1 MVLLI
6 FSLNNAFYEH
16 KDNVMYVY
24 VQFLFVSWNYTF
36 CFVLFAF
43 VVFSCVLYFLKS
55 IVLVFN
61 CKFLSSSCYYISNY
75 LDSFVF
81 VFYTLFIKNIDSHFS
96 YVYSLLVV
104 FILFIGSEIKCLWTS
119 IFFLHLQFPFS
130 YHSIILLPYL

>member
-1 MVLLI
+1 MNI
-6 FSLNNAFYEH
+6 KTMSCMPMFNF
-16 KDNVMYVY
+16 
-24 VQFLFVSWNYTF
+24 FLFHGTVIFLF
-36 CFVLFAF
+36 CFVCIC
-43 VVFSCVLYFLKS
+43 CVLYFLKS

-61 CKFLSSSCYYISNY
+61 CKFLSFSCYYISNY

-96 YVYSLLVV
+96 CVYSLLVV

-119 IFFLHLQFPFS
+119 IFFLHLQSPFS